1 MFFGCENVK
10 LLPDISNWK
19 TSNVINMSNMFCFCT
34 SLIVLP
40 NISKWNTCKLEN
52 IEFIFRMCRSLSII
66 PDISKWNISRL
77 QNINGIF
84 NGYESL
90 KFLANISEW
99 VKDTKKFSFKDI
111 NRGCC
116 SLSYCFIF
124 THVLEGEVEWYE
136 KYDYHIK
143 YKYKDCLS
151 GINYN

>member
-1 MFFGCENVK
+1 
-10 LLPDISNWK
+10 
-19 TSNVINMSNMFCFCT
+19 MFCFCT

-52 IEFIFRMCRSLSII
+52 IEFMFRMCKSLSII

-84 NGYESL
+84 NGCESL
-90 KFLANISEW
+90 TFLPNISEW

-111 NRGCC
+111 NRGCF
-116 SLSYCFIF
+116 SLSYCPIF
-124 THVLEGEVEWYE
+124 THVLEEDVEWYE
-136 KYDYHIK
+136 NDYYRKYN
-143 YKYKDCLS
+143 YKDCLS